1 MAIVGA
7 GWAGMAAAVDAVQKG
22 HAVTVFEAAPQPGGR
37 ARGVPLRLPDGRE
50 VMVDNGQHIL
60 IGAYTETLDL
70 LASLG
75 LPEERLFRRSP
86 LQLTD
91 AAGRGLRL
99 PPGPPQPAFAWAVL
113 RARHW
118 SWAARWSVLRHS
130 LGWTLA
136 GFRCRE
142 SLTVRELCQG
152 LHRQPYDELIA
163 PLCVAAL
170 NTPAEHASARVFL
183 RVLKD
188 ALFSGRGS
196 ADLLLPRQPLSALLP
211 APALATLEAGGARVQ
226 LGRRAWLGRQPDG
239 LWSVR
244 TVGAVGAAGTD
255 DAPEAFDA
263 VVLACPA
270 REAARQVAELDAR
283 WSAEAAALRY
293 EPIVTVY
300 LRAEGQLPFPMV
312 SLRESPSEPAQYL
325 FDHGA
330 LDLAPGR
337 FAAVISGAG
346 AWLDRGPDGLA
357 ACAQA
362 TLAQVAR
369 QAPQLRQCRLERVI
383 TEKRATFACTPGL
396 QRPAARIAP
405 GLWAAGDYVE
415 GPYPATLEG
424 AVRAGRQAAQ
434 GLHAEL
440 QAVAPRATH

>member
-1 MAIVGA
+1 VARIAVIGA
-7 GWAGMAAAVDAVQKG
+7 GWAGLSAALALQAQG
-22 HAVTVFEAAPQPGGR
+22 HALSVFEMAPTPGGR
-37 ARGVPLRLPDGRE
+37 ARSLSPDDAGPPL
-50 VMVDNGQHIL
+50 DNGQHIL

-99 PPGPPQPAFAWAVL
+99 PAGPPQLAFAWAVL
-113 RARHW
+113 HARHW
-118 SWAARWSVLRHS
+118 SWAAQLSVLSHC
-130 LGWTLA
+130 LGWAFA
-136 GFRCRE
+136 GFRCKDT
-142 SLTVRELCQG
+142 LTVRELCQG
-152 LHRQPYDELIA
+152 LHRQPYEELVA

-170 NTPAEHASARVFL
+170 NTPAEQASACVFL

-196 ADLLLPRQPLSALLP
+196 ADLLLPRQPLAALLP
-211 APALATLEAGGARVQ
+211 TPALAALQAGGAHVQ
-226 LGRRAWLGRQPDG
+226 LGRRALLGRDPIG
-239 LWSVR
+239 GWTVR
-244 TVGAVGAAGTD
+244 TDG
-255 DAPEAFDA
+255 APEAFDA

-270 REAARQVAELDAR
+270 REAARQLAELDAR

-300 LRAEGQLPFPMV
+300 LRAEGRLPFPMV
-312 SLRESPSEPAQYL
+312 ALRESANEPAQYL

-346 AWLDRGPDGLA
+346 AWLDRGPDGID

-369 QAPQLRQCRLERVI
+369 QAPQLRECQLERVI

-396 QRPAARIAP
+396 KRPAARIAS
-405 GLWAAGDYVE
+405 GLWAAGDYLD

-424 AVRAGRQAAQ
+424 AVRSGRQAAQ

>member
-1 MAIVGA
+1 MARIAVIGA
-7 GWAGMAAAVDAVQKG
+7 GWAGLSAALALQAEG
-22 HAVTVFEAAPQPGGR
+22 HDLSVFEMAPAPGGR
-37 ARGVPLRLPDGRE
+37 ARSLPPDEAGPPL
-50 VMVDNGQHIL
+50 DNGQHIL

-75 LPEERLFRRSP
+75 LAQASLFRRSP

-99 PPGPPQPAFAWAVL
+99 PKGPPQLTFAWAVL
-113 RARHW
+113 HARHW
-118 SWAARWSVLRHS
+118 SWSAQFSVLGFC
-130 LGWTLA
+130 LGWALR

-152 LHRQPYDELIA
+152 MHRQPYEELVA

-170 NTPAEHASARVFL
+170 NTPAEQASARVFL

-196 ADLLLPRQPLSALLP
+196 ADLLLPRQPLSAVLP
-211 APALATLEAGGARVQ
+211 DPALAALRARGARVQ
-226 LGRRAWLGRQPDG
+226 LGRRALLGRAPDG
-239 LWSVR
+239 RW
-244 TVGAVGAAGTD
+244 TVQTDGAPA
-255 DAPEAFDA
+255 AFDA

-270 REAARQVAELDAR
+270 REAARQLAGFHPA
-283 WSAEAAALRY
+283 WAAEAEALRY

-300 LRAEGQLPFPMV
+300 LRAQGQLPFPMV
-312 SLRESPSEPAQYL
+312 SLKESAIEPAQYL

-330 LDLAPGR
+330 LGLAPGR

-346 AWLDRGPDGLA
+346 AWLDRGPDGVA
-357 ACAQA
+357 ACAEA

-369 QAPQLRQCRLERVI
+369 QAAPLSQLRVERVL

-396 QRPAARIAP
+396 KRPAARIAA
-405 GLWAAGDYVE
+405 GLWAAGDYLD

-424 AVRAGRQAAQ
+424 AVRSGRQTAR
-434 GLHAEL
+434 GLLAEL
-440 QAVAPRATH
+440 GEVAPHATH